1 MAKSRRKATKSGGSG
16 DGRMRWIIVLG
27 ALGIAALAIHLLM
40 NGGGDDEAPAKVSA
54 EPSRPAL
61 DDIDSKSRKAM
72 RDLLRD
78 AGD

>member
-16 DGRMRWIIVLG
+16 DGRMRWVIVLG

-40 NGGGDDEAPAKVSA
+40 NGGDDKAPAKASA
-54 EPSRPAL
+54 EPARPAL